1 VLPDTMTSLPL
12 STFEFSP
19 GAGVEVAALTSASPE
34 VIFQRLL
41 RDQESEATFLLARRV
56 LAAFLP
62 PDPGSA
68 ADDGDGVA
76 DAVADAV
83 AAGREELL
91 PSLRALARLCDPEA
105 SDPQASDPEARGAVL
120 RQRAPLALLAGCWL
134 DTVSQPA
141 TQPAVV
147 VNRLFSH
154 HFAIKGEGD
163 PHQSLVHRRRRTLEA
178 RGIQLPDVDA
188 ADFLSKAIAHPLTA
202 RHGSFYLAL
211 SRLPASFLPEVAG
224 VHYAFHAL
232 GVDDVL
238 TGEPPL
244 LSGATL
250 RAALDEYL
258 SLADDA
264 DRARLRA
271 AADLVIRLEREHVA
285 LLEALAAWIADR
297 SLDARVAEIIQR
309 HGRYAGPQH
318 RNVRLGKVPLA
329 DAMSADEPEALMR
342 RLRESRLLRPVS
354 GTDSRFVRAMKFGG
368 PMFGVFDEQ
377 EAATFRQWA
386 AMGAPDGPATDQ
398 PDAVATDQPTGLR
411 TADERAVAWGDR
423 IALAEPGDVVLAE
436 PSGWTDRELLYRL
449 VNIEHF
455 ASTLPLARQRV
466 LGCLKDAE
474 VLFTHGARGRFTDA
488 SYLDY
493 SPESFIGRLEQIYW
507 DKMGK
512 FDPLEEMPTRDE
524 VIFGQ
529 KMTALGNLIDGA
541 WSYRTGNLG
550 RFHQPSDGMLF
561 SIYADEMGHGDLRK
575 NHITVIFQVLSSLG
589 LELPHIR
596 DEEFR
601 EQDELPDEFYNYSLY
616 QLCLALFPD
625 SFYNEILGYN
635 LGIEL
640 YGLGEMRLHEMQ
652 RLRHHGF
659 DDSYERLHLS
669 IDNFSAGH
677 SRQSA
682 DLIMTYLDS
691 VQRHFGETAVQA
703 EWRRIWRGYAYF
715 AYFIEAKLVRSLD
728 VDLVI

>member
-1 VLPDTMTSLPL
+1 VPTCEWPDTMTSLPL

-19 GAGVEVAALTSASPE
+19 ATDVEVAALASAPPE
-34 VIFQRLL
+34 VIFGRLL
-41 RDQESEATFLLARRV
+41 RDQESEATFLLARRI

-62 PDPGSA
+62 PDAGTAPAG
-68 ADDGDGVA
+68 GDVA
-76 DAVADAV
+76 GAV
-83 AAGREELL
+83 AAARESLL
-91 PSLRALARLCDPEA
+91 PSVQALAGR
-105 SDPQASDPEARGAVL
+105 SDPQVHTAVL

-154 HFAIKGEGD
+154 YFIIKGEGD
-163 PHQSLVHRRRRTLEA
+163 PQRSLAHLRRRTLEA
-178 RGIQLPDVDA
+178 HGIRLPDVDA
-188 ADFLSKAIAHPLTA
+188 ADFLGQATAHPLTA

-232 GVDDVL
+232 GVDDLL
-238 TGEPPL
+238 TGEPPPL
-244 LSGATL
+244 GGAEL
-250 RAALDEYL
+250 RAALEEYL
-258 SLADDA
+258 NLAGDA
-264 DRARLRA
+264 DRARMRT

-285 LLEALAAWIADR
+285 LLETLAAWIAEK
-297 SLDARVAEIIQR
+297 SLDARVAEIIRR
-309 HGRYAGPQH
+309 HARYAGPQH
-318 RNVRLGKVPLA
+318 RNVRLGDMPLA
-329 DAMSADEPEALMR
+329 EAMKADDPEALMR
-342 RLRESRLLRPVS
+342 RLRESRLLRPVA

-377 EAATFRQWA
+377 EAATFRLWA
-386 AMGAPDGPATDQ
+386 APGRSGSGAATDQ
-398 PDAVATDQPTGLR
+398 PGRGPEGLR
-411 TADERAVAWGDR
+411 SADEHAAAWDSR
-423 IALAEPGDVVLAE
+423 IALAEPGDVVFAE
-436 PSGWTDRELLYRL
+436 PSAWTHRELLYRL

-466 LGCLKDAE
+466 RDALRRAE

-488 SYLDY
+488 SYFDY
-493 SPESFIGRLEQIYW
+493 SPESFISRLEQIYW
-507 DKMGK
+507 DKMGE
-512 FDPLEEMPTRDE
+512 FRALTELPGRDE

-529 KMTALGNLIDGA
+529 KMSALGNLIDGA
-541 WSYRTGNLG
+541 WSHRTGNLG
-550 RFHQPSDGMLF
+550 RFHRPSDGLLF
-561 SIYADEMGHGDLRK
+561 AIYADEMGHGDLRK
-575 NHITVIFQVLSSLG
+575 NHITVIHQVLRSLG

-596 DEEFR
+596 DAKFL
-601 EQDELPDEFYNYSLY
+601 EQNELPDEFYGYTLD

-625 SFYNEILGYN
+625 SFYNEIMGYN

-640 YGLGEMRLHEMQ
+640 YGLGELRLHEMQ

-682 DLIMTYLDS
+682 NLIMAYLDN
-691 VQRHFGETAVQA
+691 VKRHSEETAVLA